1 MAKQFQNI
9 QIDLVLE
16 ALLLKSELKVMTE
29 EEMQEQR
36 ISFAYGNLSLHD
48 DKVTK
53 ESVRRAA
60 ESIRLR

>member
-1 MAKQFQNI
+1 MAKQFRSI

-16 ALLLKSELKVMTE
+16 ALLLKAELKVMTE
-29 EEMQEQR
+29 EETQEQR